1 MAPVNAMS
9 RPEFHL
15 RVVKEVGDIINN
27 SDGLSLA
34 LQAVAEHLAASM
46 QFDVVSIY
54 LWDEKSDELVQS
66 ANHGLQ
72 YDNAKPI
79 RLKSEEGLTGLVFRE
94 RKPLMAVPASAHPS
108 YKYFPD
114 SGEWRFESYLGVP
127 IMLRRQ
133 CLGVLVAQL
142 SDERAFQ
149 KGCDTLFEIIA
160 HRLAGVLEVA
170 GRIGNL
176 TNSSR
181 DERGT
186 YKQATGVSQGIAFG
200 PAHILDGL
208 IKEFDTS
215 VLSHHGLEKER
226 FRLAMAREK
235 VEKEMAQL
243 VRYLE
248 ADGKLS
254 AVEVGIFKAQQIL
267 LQDIE
272 LAQAVDNRLVDGRSA
287 EFAVQKGVND
297 LYERFGATAPA
308 FFKERL
314 NDLLDLGEKLLV
326 VLLDERGTEV
336 GSRAFVPG
344 AVLIAHEIGP
354 ARLMA
359 YAKQGNVGGIV
370 AEIGGEGGHMAI
382 LARSLG
388 IPAVTGVKVA
398 DFARESDR
406 MLVDGRTGFVFVN
419 PPEVVVKE
427 YEAYRSK
434 QNELRKH
441 LQEDGQ
447 NLKGCPFNVRVTA
460 NIGFPGDIAA
470 ARRAHIDDVGLL
482 RTEFSFMQCATWP
495 TVEEQ
500 ARLYEEVAKEFD
512 GYLTIRTL
520 DIGSDKQL
528 PYFEMPREENPM
540 LGLRSI
546 RFSMENMDGFQ
557 DQVTAI
563 LQTMQHGYPVR
574 IMLPMVTQ
582 LWELDTAREILV
594 STCNSMGLHPNER
607 PALGMMV
614 EVPGVI
620 YQLHDFLE
628 RVDFVSL
635 GTNDLIQYLL
645 TVDRNSAQ
653 VSHLYC
659 EHHPIVIRFLDDLFQ
674 RVRVENKDITV
685 CGEMGGNPLG
695 LLILLAL
702 GYRKLSVLPERAFLV
717 RALCKR
723 LTERQLADI
732 RFAILKE
739 SRPGDIQAY
748 LNKQLESIYPEL
760 LQMD

>member
-1 MAPVNAMS
+1 MPPVNAMS

-15 RVVKEVGDIINN
+15 RVVKEIGDIINN
-27 SDGLSLA
+27 SEDLALA
-34 LQAVAEHLAASM
+34 LQAVAEHLAQAM

-54 LWDEKSDELVQS
+54 LWDDRAHELVQL
-66 ANHGLQ
+66 ANHGLH
-72 YDNAKPI
+72 YDNARPI
-79 RLKSEEGLTGLVFRE
+79 RLKPEEGLTGLVYQE
-94 RKPLMAVPASAHPS
+94 RKPLTAVPASGHPR

-127 IMLRRQ
+127 IILRRQ

-142 SDERAFQ
+142 SEQRAFQ

-170 GRIGNL
+170 GRLAPLSGRSE
-176 TNSSR
+176 T
-181 DERGT
+181 GT
-186 YKQATGVSQGIAFG
+186 YRQATGVSQGIAFG

-208 IKEFDTS
+208 IKEFDTAR
-215 VLSHHGLEKER
+215 LSAQDYEAEKA
-226 FRLAMAREK
+226 RLAHAFEK
-235 VEKEMAQL
+235 VEKEMAAL

-254 AVEVGIFKAQQIL
+254 AVEVGIFKAQQML
-267 LQDIE
+267 LQDFE
-272 LAQAVDNRLVDGRSA
+272 LGQSVALRLQEPGRTA
-287 EFAVQKGVND
+287 EYAVQKGVHD

-314 NDLLDLGEKLLV
+314 NDLLDLGEKLLIA
-326 VLLDERGTEV
+326 LLRERGTEV
-336 GSRAFVPG
+336 GARAFVPG
-344 AVLIAHEIGP
+344 AVLIGHEIGP

-359 YAKQGNVGGIV
+359 LANQGNVGGIV
-370 AEIGGEGGHMAI
+370 AEVGGEGGHMAI

-398 DFARESDR
+398 DFAHEGDR

-447 NLKGCPFNVRVTA
+447 NLKGCPFQVRVTA

-482 RTEFSFMQCATWP
+482 RTEFSFMQCTTWP

-500 ARLYEEVAKEFD
+500 ARLYEDVAREFE
-512 GYLTIRTL
+512 GYITIRTL

-546 RFSMENMDGFQ
+546 RFSMENMDGFE
-557 DQVTAI
+557 DQITAV

-594 STCNSMGLHPNER
+594 AACNSMGLHPNER
-607 PALGMMV
+607 PALGMMI

-674 RVRVENKDITV
+674 RVRAENKDITV

-702 GYRKLSVLPERAFLV
+702 GFRKLSVLPERAFLV

-723 LTERQLADI
+723 LTEEMLTRI
-732 RFAILKE
+732 RHTILNE
-739 SRPGDIQAY
+739 SRPGDIQAF
-748 LNKQLESIYPEL
+748 LNKELEAIYPEL

>member
-1 MAPVNAMS
+1 MPPVNPLS

-15 RVVKEVGDIINN
+15 RVVKEIGEIINN
-27 SDGLSLA
+27 SDGLALA
-34 LQAVAEHLAASM
+34 LQAVAEHLARAL
-46 QFDVVSIY
+46 QFDVVSVY
-54 LWDEKSDELVQS
+54 LWEERAGELVQS
-66 ANHGLQ
+66 ANYGLTFDQ
-72 YDNAKPI
+72 SRPI
-79 RLKSEEGLTGLVFRE
+79 RLKPDEGLTGLVYSS
-94 RKPLMAVPASAHPS
+94 RKPLVAVPASAHPS

-127 IMLRRQ
+127 IILRRQ

-142 SDERAFQ
+142 SEERAFT
-149 KGCDTLFEIIA
+149 KGCDILFEIIA

-170 GRIGNL
+170 GRLGPL
-176 TNSSR
+176 SSAR
-181 DERGT
+181 GANGT

-200 PAHILDGL
+200 PAHVLDGL
-208 IKEFDTS
+208 LKEYETS
-215 VLSHHGLEKER
+215 SLSAHPLAQETLRLET
-226 FRLAMAREK
+226 AWEK
-235 VEKEMAQL
+235 VEKDMAAL

-254 AVEVGIFKAQQIL
+254 AVEVGIFRAQSML
-267 LQDIE
+267 LQDLE
-272 LAQAVDNRLVDGRSA
+272 LKASVRARLEEGRSA
-287 EFAVQKGVND
+287 EFAVQKGVHD

-314 NDLLDLGEKLLV
+314 NDLLDLGEKLLLA
-326 VLLDERGTEV
+326 LLAERGAEV
-336 GSRAFVPG
+336 GVRAFAPG

-359 YAKQGNVGGIV
+359 LANQGPVGGIV
-370 AEIGGEGGHMAI
+370 ADIGGEGGHMAI

-388 IPAVTGVKVA
+388 IPAVTGIKVQEL
-398 DFARESDR
+398 AREGDR

-427 YEAYRSK
+427 YESYRSK

-441 LQEDGQ
+441 LQEEGQ
-447 NLKGCPFNVRVTA
+447 NLKGCPFPVRVTA

-470 ARRAHIDDVGLL
+470 ARRARIDDVGLL
-482 RTEFSFMQCATWP
+482 RTEFSFMQCAGWP
-495 TVEEQ
+495 SVEEQ
-500 ARLYEEVAKEFD
+500 ARMYEEVAREFE

-540 LGLRSI
+540 LGLRSV

-557 DQVTAI
+557 DQLTAI

-594 STCNSMGLHPNER
+594 STCNAMGLHPNER
-607 PALGMMV
+607 PALGMMI

-659 EHHPIVIRFLDDLFQ
+659 EHHPIVIRFLDELFQ
-674 RVRVENKDITV
+674 RVRSENKDITV

-695 LLILLAL
+695 LLILLSL

-723 LTERQLADI
+723 LTEERLSRI
-732 RFAILKE
+732 RLSLLNE
-739 SRPGDIQAY
+739 SRPGDIQAF
-748 LNKQLESIYPEL
+748 LNRELESVYPEL
-760 LQMD
+760 MQLD

>member
-1 MAPVNAMS
+1 MTPVNAIS

-15 RVVKEVGDIINN
+15 RVVKEIGEIINN

-34 LQAVAEHLAASM
+34 LQAVAEHLASSM

-54 LWDEKSDELVQS
+54 LWDEKSDELVQA
-66 ANHGLQ
+66 ANHGLR
-72 YDNAKPI
+72 YDNARPI
-79 RLKSEEGLTGLVFRE
+79 RLKPSEGLTGLVFQE
-94 RKPLMAVPASAHPS
+94 RRPLVAVPASAHPR

-127 IMLRRQ
+127 IILKRQ

-149 KGCDTLFEIIA
+149 KGSDTLFEIIA

-170 GRIGNL
+170 GRLGNL
-176 TNSSR
+176 TTG
-181 DERGT
+181 RGQGA
-186 YKQATGVSQGIAFG
+186 YRQATGVSQGIAFG
-200 PAHILDGL
+200 PAHVLDGL
-208 IKEFDTS
+208 IKDFDTGTLSAQS
-215 VLSHHGLEKER
+215 VDTER
-226 FRLAMAREK
+226 ERLGHAFER
-235 VEKEMAQL
+235 VEKEMAAL

-254 AVEVGIFKAQQIL
+254 TVEVGIFKAQSML
-267 LQDIE
+267 LQDAE
-272 LAQAVDNRLVDGRSA
+272 LRCAVEARLNSSTLSA
-287 EFAVQKGVND
+287 EYAVQKGVRD

-314 NDLLDLGEKLLV
+314 NDLLDLGEKLLLA
-326 VLLDERGTEV
+326 LLHERGTEV
-336 GSRAFVPG
+336 GKRAFVPG
-344 AVLIAHEIGP
+344 AVLVAHEIGP

-359 YAKQGNVGGIV
+359 LANQGNVGGIV

-388 IPAVTGVKVA
+388 IPAVTGIKVSDMA
-398 DFARESDR
+398 CEGDR

-419 PPEVVVKE
+419 PPEAVVKE
-427 YEAYRSK
+427 YETYRSK
-434 QNELRKH
+434 QNELRRH

-447 NLKGCPFNVRVTA
+447 NLKDCPFQVRVTA

-470 ARRAHIDDVGLL
+470 ARHAHIDDVGLL
-482 RTEFSFMQCATWP
+482 RTEFSFMQCQNWP

-500 ARLYEEVAKEFD
+500 ARMYEDVAREFE

-557 DQVTAI
+557 DQITAI

-620 YQLHDFLE
+620 YQLHEFLE

-674 RVRVENKDITV
+674 RVRTENKDVTV

-723 LTERQLADI
+723 LTEEKLTRI
-732 RFAILKE
+732 RLAILNE

-748 LNKQLESIYPEL
+748 LNKELESIYPEL

>member
-1 MAPVNAMS
+1 MPPVTSMS

-15 RVVKEVGDIINN
+15 RVVKEIGEIINN
-27 SDGLSLA
+27 SEGLSLA
-34 LQAVAEHLAASM
+34 LQAVAEHLASAM

-54 LWDEKSDELVQS
+54 LWDERAGELVQS
-66 ANHGLQ
+66 ANHGLH
-72 YDNAKPI
+72 YDITRPI
-79 RLKSEEGLTGLVFRE
+79 RLKPEEGLTGLVFQE
-94 RKPLMAVPASAHPS
+94 RKPVIAVPASAHPR

-127 IMLRRQ
+127 IILRRQ

-142 SDERAFQ
+142 SEERAFQ

-160 HRLAGVLEVA
+160 HRLAGVLDVA
-170 GRIGNL
+170 GRLGPLSTRNE
-176 TNSSR
+176 T
-181 DERGT
+181 GT
-186 YKQATGVSQGIAFG
+186 YRQATGVSQGIAFG

-208 IKEFDTS
+208 IKEFKTDSLPAQTFE
-215 VLSHHGLEKER
+215 VEKER
-226 FRLAMAREK
+226 LAHAFEK
-235 VEKEMAQL
+235 VEKEMSAL

-254 AVEVGIFKAQQIL
+254 AVEVGIFKAQQQL
-267 LQDIE
+267 LMDFE
-272 LAQAVDNRLVDGRSA
+272 FAQAVANRLKEESRCA
-287 EFAVQKGVND
+287 EYAVQKGVQD
-297 LYERFGATAPA
+297 LYDRFGATAPA

-314 NDLLDLGEKLLV
+314 NDLLDLGEKLLT
-326 VLLDERGTEV
+326 VLLDERGTQV
-336 GSRAFVPG
+336 GQQSVAAG
-344 AVLIAHEIGP
+344 SVLIAHEIGP

-359 YAKQGNVGGIV
+359 LVNQTTVGALV
-370 AEIGGEGGHMAI
+370 TEIGGEGGHLAI

-388 IPAVTGVKVA
+388 IPAVTGLKVSGL
-398 DFARESDR
+398 AREGDR

-447 NLKGCPFNVRVTA
+447 NLKGCPFQVRVTA

-482 RTEFSFMQCATWP
+482 RTEFSFMQCSDWP

-500 ARLYEEVAKEFD
+500 ARLYEEVAREFE

-557 DQVTAI
+557 DQITAI

-574 IMLPMVTQ
+574 VMLPMVTQ

-594 STCNSMGLHPNER
+594 STCNTMGLHPNER
-607 PALGMMV
+607 PALGMMI

-620 YQLHDFLE
+620 YQLHEFLE

-645 TVDRNSAQ
+645 SVDRNSAQ

-674 RVRVENKDITV
+674 RVRAENKDITV

-723 LTERQLADI
+723 LTEEHLTRI
-732 RFAILKE
+732 RIAILNE
-739 SRPGDIQAY
+739 SRPNDIQAF
-748 LNKQLESIYPEL
+748 LNKELESIYPEL

>member
-1 MAPVNAMS
+1 MPSTAHSMS

-15 RVVKEVGDIINN
+15 RVVKEIGEIINN
-27 SDGLSLA
+27 SEDLSQA
-34 LQAVAEHLAASM
+34 LQEVAEHLAHSM
-46 QFDVVSIY
+46 QFDVVSVY
-54 LWDEKSDELVQS
+54 LWDSHESKLVQA
-66 ANHGLQ
+66 ANHGLT
-72 YDNAKPI
+72 YDRSSPI
-79 RLKSEEGLTGLVFRE
+79 RLSPEEGLTGLVFQE
-94 RKPLMAVPASAHPS
+94 RKPIMAVPASGHPR
-108 YKYFPD
+108 YKYFPE
-114 SGEWRFESYLGVP
+114 SGEWRFESYLGAP
-127 IMLRRQ
+127 IILRRQ

-142 SDERAFQ
+142 SEERAFQ

-170 GRIGNL
+170 GRLGPLSKAKNPEG
-176 TNSSR
+176 SYR
-181 DERGT
+181 
-186 YKQATGVSQGIAFG
+186 QATGVSQGIAFG

-208 IKEFDTS
+208 IKEFNTPA
-215 VLSHHGLEKER
+215 LSAQSQSQEKER
-226 FRLAMAREK
+226 LALAFEK
-235 VEKEMAQL
+235 VEKEMAAL

-254 AVEVGIFKAQQIL
+254 TVEVGIFKAQQML
-267 LQDIE
+267 LKDQE
-272 LAQAVDNRLVDGRSA
+272 LALSVSNRLQEGVSA
-287 EFAVQKGVND
+287 EFAVQKGVFD
-297 LYERFGATAPA
+297 LYDRFGATAPA

-326 VLLDERGTEV
+326 VLLDERGTQI
-336 GSRAFVPG
+336 GSRAFTPG

-359 YAKQGNVGGIV
+359 LVKQGAVGGLCT
-370 AEIGGEGGHMAI
+370 EIGGEGGHMAI

-388 IPAVTGVKVA
+388 IPAVTGIKVEN
-398 DFARESDR
+398 FAHESDR

-434 QNELRKH
+434 QNELRRH

-447 NLKGCPFNVRVTA
+447 NLKGCPFSVRVTA

-482 RTEFSFMQCATWP
+482 RTEFSFMQCPTWP

-500 ARLYEEVAKEFD
+500 ARLYEDVAREFE
-512 GYLTIRTL
+512 GYVTIRTL
-520 DIGSDKQL
+520 DIGTDKQL

-557 DQVTAI
+557 DQITAI

-607 PALGMMV
+607 PALGMMI

-645 TVDRNSAQ
+645 TVDRNSSQ

-659 EHHPIVIRFLDDLFQ
+659 EHHPIIIRFLDDLFQ

-695 LLILLAL
+695 LLILLSL
-702 GYRKLSVLPERAFLV
+702 GFRKLSVLPERAFLV

-723 LTERQLADI
+723 LTEEQLTRI
-732 RFAILKE
+732 RLQILNE
-739 SRPGDIQAY
+739 SRPSDIQAF
-748 LNKQLESIYPEL
+748 LNKELESVYPEL
-760 LQMD
+760 LQLD